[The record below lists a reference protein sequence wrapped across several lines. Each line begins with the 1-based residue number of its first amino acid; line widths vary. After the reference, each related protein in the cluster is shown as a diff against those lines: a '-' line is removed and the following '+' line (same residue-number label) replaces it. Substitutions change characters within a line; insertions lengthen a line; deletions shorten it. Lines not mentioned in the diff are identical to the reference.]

1 MDRIPAS
8 FKTQVAGR
16 HVHRHIVLLIRSKET
31 GEFGA
36 LGRAVQVDSIKTCV
50 ESAYAFSV

>member
-1 MDRIPAS
+1 MS

-36 LGRAVQVDSIKTCV
+36 LGISRR
-50 ESAYAFSV
+50 EELAYKVRRCSLNR